1 MAFDTLRDFIA
12 VLEKNNEL
20 IRIKVEVRAD
30 LEIAEITD
38 RVSKEKGAANK
49 ALFFER
55 VTGSTFPVLTNA
67 FGSMKRICLALE
79 VDSLDEIGQRIKEL
93 VDPTNLFPGPGAGI
107 MDKLGM
113 LPKLAELSKFFPKT
127 VKKAPCQEIVLT
139 GDHVDLSKI
148 PVLQCWPADGGRFIT
163 LPMVC
168 SADPQT
174 KITNVG
180 MYRMQVFDHQ
190 TTGMHWHKHKDGAR
204 QYQQYEAL
212 GRRMEVAVAI
222 GGDPSIIY
230 SATAPLPP
238 AIGEFLFAGFL
249 RKNPLEV
256 VQCKTVDVRVPAE
269 AEFVLEGFVDPH
281 ERRVEGPFGDHTGYY
296 SEADEYPVFHI
307 TAITHRRNAIY
318 PATLV
323 GRPPQEDA
331 YLGKATERIFLPLL
345 QMVAPDILDMDMPV
359 EGVFHNNVIVR
370 IKKRYPGHGKKV
382 INTIWGTGML
392 MLSKFVIVCD
402 EDVNI
407 HDYSEVTWKVMNH
420 VDPQRD
426 VIITDGPLDILDHSC
441 PQVGFG
447 GKMGIDATRKGPG
460 EGFNRSW
467 PDEIKMSPEIQALV
481 EKRWKEYGLG

>member
-1 MAFDTLRDFIA
+1 MAYDTLRDFIA

-20 IRIKVEVRAD
+20 VRVKAEVDAE

-38 RVSKEKGAANK
+38 RVSKEKGTANK
-49 ALFFER
+49 ALLFER
-55 VTGSTFPVLTNA
+55 VKGSAFPVLTNA
-67 FGSMKRICLALE
+67 FGSLKRISLALE
-79 VDSLDEIGQRIKEL
+79 VDSLDEIGERVKEL
-93 VDPTNLFPGPGAGI
+93 VDPTNLFPGPGAGLL
-107 MDKLGM
+107 DKLGV

-127 VKKAPCQEIVLT
+127 VKKAPCQDVVLT
-139 GDHVDLSKI
+139 GDHVDLTKI
-148 PVLQCWPADGGRFIT
+148 PVLRCWPADGGRFIT

-168 SADPQT
+168 SVDPQT

-204 QYQQYEAL
+204 QYQQYESL

-238 AIGEFLFAGFL
+238 VVGEFLFAGFL
-249 RKNPLEV
+249 RKEPLEV
-256 VQCKTVDVRVPAE
+256 VQCKTIDVRVPAG
-269 AEFVLEGFVDPH
+269 AEFILEGFVDPH

-307 TAITHRRNAIY
+307 TAITHRKNAIY

-426 VIITDGPLDILDHSC
+426 VIVMDGPLDILDHSC
-441 PQVGFG
+441 PQIGFG

-460 EGFNRSW
+460 EGFSRSW

-481 EKRWKEYGLG
+481 ESRWKEYGLG

>member
-1 MAFDTLRDFIA
+1 MAYDTLRDFIA

-20 IRIKVEVRAD
+20 VRIKSEVDAE

-38 RVSKEKGAANK
+38 RVSKEKGTANK
-49 ALFFER
+49 ALLFER
-55 VTGSTFPVLTNA
+55 VKGSAFPVLTNA
-67 FGSMKRICLALE
+67 FGSLKRISLALE
-79 VDSLDEIGQRIKEL
+79 VDSLDEIGERVKEL
-93 VDPTNLFPGPGAGI
+93 VDPTNLFPGPGAGL
-107 MDKLGM
+107 MDKLGV

-127 VKKAPCQEIVLT
+127 VKKAPCQDVVLT

-148 PVLQCWPADGGRFIT
+148 PVLRCWPADGGRFIT

-168 SADPQT
+168 SVDPQT

-238 AIGEFLFAGFL
+238 VVGEFLFAGFL
-249 RKNPLEV
+249 RREPLEV
-256 VQCKTVDVRVPAE
+256 VQCKTIDVRVPAG
-269 AEFVLEGFVDPH
+269 AEFILEGFVDPH

-307 TAITHRRNAIY
+307 TAITHRKNAIY

-426 VIITDGPLDILDHSC
+426 VIIIDGPLDILDHSC
-441 PQVGFG
+441 PQIGFG

-460 EGFNRSW
+460 EGFIRSW

-481 EKRWKEYGLG
+481 ESRWKEYGLG